1 MNNNENVT
9 IKIKTSINDLDLFD
23 LPMVGLFK

>member
-1 MNNNENVT
+1 MNNNENAT
-9 IKIKTSINDLDLFD
+9 IKIKTSIKDLDLFD